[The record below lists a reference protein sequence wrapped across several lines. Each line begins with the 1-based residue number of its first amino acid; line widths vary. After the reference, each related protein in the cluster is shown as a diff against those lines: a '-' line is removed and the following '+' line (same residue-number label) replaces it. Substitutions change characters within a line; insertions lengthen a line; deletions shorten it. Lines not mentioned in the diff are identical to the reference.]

1 MCKRVGVGVGVEG
14 SSACKSMCVT
24 FGFVNVCAYVQ
35 WCLSCVY
42 VGHMA
47 ADACGTP
54 GGPQERT

>member
-1 MCKRVGVGVGVEG
+1 VGVEG